1 MEKKYHIHVLS
12 NTHWDREWYMS
23 HEKYLVR
30 LVSLMDRLLDILKN
44 NPEYI
49 FISDG
54 QFSMVDDYLQNRPE
68 RAEELKGYVKEG
80 RLRVGPWFTQPL
92 ETLVSG
98 EAMIRNLHYGIKG
111 SEELGG
117 AMRFSYEVDEFGH
130 ASQTPQVLQGFG
142 IDGAIAWRGVPKD
155 CRSAFEWLSPD
166 GSSIVML
173 NTNCGYGEATA
184 LPMQDED
191 FEEVIDGVTIRRA
204 GLDNR
209 VKSMLD
215 LRVPRADS
223 NHLMWLN
230 GIDHSFAQP
239 NLLPVIDKI
248 NEKYPELDVR
258 QSTCEDYLAGVR
270 ADLAERGIEMAKVEG
285 ELMYSS
291 ESILESTHACHPR
304 QKQRHY
310 RTERFLE
317 RKLEPMTTMAW
328 MSGFDARVWAQDRA
342 WKYVLENHAH
352 DTLGCTS
359 VDEVYEQAMAR
370 YGCALSLAE
379 QVTEDCR
386 RDVMSR
392 MADKPSVVVFNTS
405 SFPVKGVYTFT
416 MDVPEGYGSE
426 NFALQTADGTVI
438 PLTVVAKRDNV
449 DVRFNPKQGHPTTA
463 DAKTITALADLP
475 EIAPFGWMRFDLIKD
490 GTKQYFRSRTSYFYS
505 PAAGVLEND
514 YLRCEIMPNGTV
526 TMTDKT
532 SGKTYP
538 EQFLFED
545 TGDTE
550 NVYVHIP
557 PFEDKSYYSK
567 CCNADVAML
576 YDTPLGCKYE
586 ITLVMRIP
594 DDAQAKERR
603 DHHMIDLPITY
614 TLFLGKDSRHLDAEI
629 KIDNRARQHR
639 LRVLFPTYF
648 TDAETSRG
656 GQPFDVVSRPI
667 YEETNIDGLSEQPW
681 PTHPMQD
688 ICDVAAGNAGLTVAA
703 EGIYEYECIDI
714 PSRPLALTLLRCNNF
729 IYQEWT
735 SLLPEA
741 AENIGEI
748 TYKLALFPH
757 DGDWKSV
764 YGDAIGYLTVPAITL
779 NRQPEESVMIDYV
792 HAERTLP
799 DAGSAVALSGDNLMI
814 TALKQSYNGKSLI
827 VRVLNYGDG
836 ESVGK
841 LTLTYPGLNV
851 AAVYKT
857 DLDEQRTGDIANV
870 GNSVVF
876 ALRRAGL
883 ATFEIIFE

>member
-1 MEKKYHIHVLS
+1 METYQIHVLS

-30 LVSLMDRLLDILKN
+30 LVSLMDRLLDILAK

-49 FISDG
+49 FITDG

-68 RAEELKGYVKEG
+68 RAEELRGYVREG

-130 ASQTPQVLQGFG
+130 ASQTPQVLRGFG
-142 IDGAIAWRGVPKD
+142 IEGAIAWRGVPKG
-155 CRSAFEWLSPD
+155 CRSAFEWVSPD
-166 GSSIVML
+166 GTSVIML
-173 NTNCGYGEATA
+173 NSNDGYGEATA
-184 LPMQDED
+184 LPMGDED
-191 FEEVIDGVTIRRA
+191 FTEVIDGVEISRA
-204 GLDNR
+204 GLDKR
-209 VKSMLD
+209 VQSMLN
-215 LRVPRADS
+215 LRIPRADS
-223 NHLMWLN
+223 HHLMWLN

-239 NLLPVIDKI
+239 DLLAVLEKI
-248 NEKYPELDVR
+248 NEKYPNLNVR
-258 QSTCEDYLAGVR
+258 QSTCEDYMQGVVE
-270 ADLAERGIEMAKVEG
+270 DLAARGIAMERVEG
-285 ELMYSS
+285 ELMYTG

-317 RKLEPMTTMAW
+317 RKLEPMTAMAW
-328 MSGFDARVWAQDRA
+328 LSGFDGRVWAQDRA

-392 MADKPSVVVFNTS
+392 MADKPSMVVFNTS
-405 SFPVKGVYTFT
+405 SFPVEGVYSFT
-416 MDVPEGYGSE
+416 MDIPQGYGSE
-426 NFALQTADGTVI
+426 NFVLQAADGSRI
-438 PLTVVAKRDNV
+438 PLTIVEKCDNI
-449 DVRFNPKQGHPTTA
+449 DVRFNPRRGHPTNTPA
-463 DAKTITALADLP
+463 RTVTALAELP
-475 EIAPFGWMRFDLIKD
+475 EIAPFGWMRFDLIRD
-490 GTKQYFRSRTSYFYS
+490 GAKQYSRERTTYHFS
-505 PAAGVLEND
+505 PAAGVLENT
-514 YLRCEIMPNGTV
+514 YLRCEIMANGTV
-526 TMTDKT
+526 TMTDKQ

-538 EQFLFED
+538 EQFMFED

-557 PFEDKSYYSK
+557 PFEDRCYYSK
-567 CCNADVAML
+567 GCQADVCML

-586 ITLVMRIP
+586 ISLIMRIP
-594 DDAQAKERR
+594 DDAQAKDRR
-603 DHHMIDLPITY
+603 DRHMTELPITY
-614 TLFLGKDSRHLDAEI
+614 TLFLGKNSRHLDAEVT
-629 KIDNRARQHR
+629 IDNRARQHR

-648 TDAETSRG
+648 EGAETSRG

-667 YEETNIDGLSEQPW
+667 YEENNIDGLAEQPW

-688 ICDVAAGNAGLTVAA
+688 ICDVAGEGAGLTVAA

-714 PSRPLALTLLRCNNF
+714 PSRPLALTLLRCNNY

-735 SLLPEA
+735 TLRPEA
-741 AENIGEI
+741 AENEGRI

-757 DGDWKSV
+757 DGDWREV
-764 YGDAIGYLTVPAITL
+764 YGDAIGYLTAPHFTL
-779 NRQPEESVMIDYV
+779 NRQPEESVMTDYIP
-792 HAERTLP
+792 AARTFP
-799 DAGSAVALSGDNLMI
+799 DAGSALSLAGDDLMI
-814 TALKQSYNGKSLI
+814 TAVKQSYRGDSLI

-836 ESVGK
+836 ECVGR
-841 LTLTYPGLNV
+841 LTLSFPDRTV
-851 AAVYKT
+851 AQVYKT
-857 DLDEQRTGDIANV
+857 DLDENRTGEIANV
-870 GNSVVF
+870 GNSIVF
-876 ALRRAGL
+876 ALRASGL
-883 ATFEIIFE
+883 ATFEIVME